1 MGTTN
6 KGNENLGRK
15 MVVSVAYLRCL
26 LSSITFKKT
35 KSVEVTTAYESS
47 LYTDYV
53 NIPGVSEKKVQCS
66 RLSTF

>member
-26 LSSITFKKT
+26 LSSIIFEKM
-35 KSVEVTTAYESS
+35 KSFCEATTAYESS
-47 LYTDYV
+47 LYTDMSIYR
-53 NIPGVSEKKVQCS
+53 VSQKK
-66 RLSTF
+66 STV